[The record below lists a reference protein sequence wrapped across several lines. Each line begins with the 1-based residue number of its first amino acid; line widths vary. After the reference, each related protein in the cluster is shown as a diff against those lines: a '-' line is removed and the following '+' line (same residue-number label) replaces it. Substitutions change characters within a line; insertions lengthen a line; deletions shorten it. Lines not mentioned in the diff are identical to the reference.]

1 MAFLWMLL
9 LSMIACS
16 TLEPSGWNSS
26 LSASDLASRS
36 CIADLCIFPE
46 RLFIKQ
52 VASEYGGSKDANE
65 LCYRIG
71 ENALFMRIKAFDHPP
86 EAHGIVE
93 SIELE
98 RSCNCSKAIRPKKS
112 FRTLLTSGG
121 LGVGDSYKKA
131 IRLYGNPQW
140 IRAKDANAAKNLK
153 LDSKVVRIEQSRWK
167 ESLHGHDFVLG
178 YVPDY
183 STLNALFIYID
194 HEEVSAIEA
203 SVSE

>member
-1 MAFLWMLL
+1 MAFLWVLF

-46 RLFIKQ
+46 RLFIEQ
-52 VASEYGGSKDANE
+52 VASEYGGSKAANE
-65 LCYRIG
+65 LCYKIG
-71 ENALFMRIKAFDHPP
+71 EKVLFLRIKAFDHPP

-112 FRTLLTSGG
+112 FRTLLTSRG

-131 IRLYGNPQW
+131 IYLYGNPQW
-140 IRAKDANAAKNLK
+140 VRAKDASAAKNLK
-153 LDSKVVRIEQSRWK
+153 LNSKVVQIEKTRW
-167 ESLHGHDFVLG
+167 ELLLHGHDFVLG

-194 HEEVSAIEA
+194 HDEVAAIEA